1 MAPTGWFI
9 VFEGVDGSGK
19 STQIDL
25 LSMKFRD
32 QGIDHVLEREPSD
45 GSIGRFIRHYAEA
58 GDRYLSPES
67 EALLFT
73 ADRFEH
79 SKRISQVLDQGT
91 TVICD
96 RYYHSTLAYQG
107 AAGVDLTWL
116 RDLQRFSLKPDIVL
130 LLDVDPE
137 KSLLRV
143 SGRTL
148 TVFENRNYLKRV
160 RDLYLGFAEEGE
172 MRIVDTSRPVDE
184 VEAEVQRL
192 VEGLMGLRL

>member
-25 LSMKFRD
+25 LSIKFRD

-116 RDLQRFSLKPDIVL
+116 RDLQRFSLKPDLIL

-148 TVFENRNYLKRV
+148 TVFENRSYLKRV
-160 RDLYLGFAEEGE
+160 RDLYLSFAEEGE

>member
-1 MAPTGWFI
+1 MAPRGWFI

-19 STQIDL
+19 STQIEL
-25 LSMKFRD
+25 LSMKLRD
-32 QGIDHVLEREPSD
+32 QGVDHVLEREPSG
-45 GSIGRFIRHYAEA
+45 GSIGRFIREYAEA

-79 SKRISQVLDQGT
+79 SKRIEQTLAEGT
-91 TVICD
+91 IVVCD

-107 AAGVDLTWL
+107 AAGVDVAWL
-116 RDLQRFSLKPDIVL
+116 RDLQKFALKPDLVI

-137 KSLLRV
+137 RSLMRV

-148 TVFENRNYLKRV
+148 TVFENRSYLSRV
-160 RDLYLGFAEEGE
+160 RELYLGFAGE
-172 MRIVDTSRPVDE
+172 MRLVDTGRPVDE

-192 VEGLMGLRL
+192 VEELTGIDL

>member
-25 LSMKFRD
+25 LSMKLRD

-67 EALLFT
+67 EAMLFT

-79 SKRISQVLDQGT
+79 SKRISQMLDQGT

-107 AAGVDLTWL
+107 AAGVDITWL
-116 RDLQRFSLKPDIVL
+116 HDLQKFALKPDLAL

-137 KSLLRV
+137 RSLMRV

-148 TVFENRNYLKRV
+148 TVFENRSYLMRV
-160 RDLYLGFAEEGE
+160 RDIYLGFANAGE
-172 MRIVDTSRPVDE
+172 MRLVDTARPVDE

-192 VEGLMGLRL
+192 VEGLMGLKL

>member
-1 MAPTGWFI
+1 MAPRGWFI

-19 STQIDL
+19 STQIEL
-25 LSMKFRD
+25 LSMKLRD
-32 QGIDHVLEREPSD
+32 QGVDHVLEREPSG
-45 GSIGRFIRHYAEA
+45 GSIGRFIREYAEA

-79 SKRISQVLDQGT
+79 SKRIEQTLAEGT
-91 TVICD
+91 IVVCD

-107 AAGVDLTWL
+107 AAGVDVAWL
-116 RDLQRFSLKPDIVL
+116 RDLQKFALKPDLVI

-137 KSLLRV
+137 RSLMRV

-148 TVFENRNYLKRV
+148 TVFENRSYLSRV
-160 RDLYLGFAEEGE
+160 RELYLGFAGAGE
-172 MRIVDTSRPVDE
+172 MRLVDTGRPVDE

-192 VEGLMGLRL
+192 VEELTGIDL

>member
-1 MAPTGWFI
+1 MAPRGWFI

-19 STQIDL
+19 STQLDL
-25 LSMKFRD
+25 LSMKLRD
-32 QGIDHVLEREPSD
+32 QGIDHMLEREPSD
-45 GSIGRFIRHYAEA
+45 GSIGRFIRDYAEA
-58 GDRYLSPES
+58 GERYLSPES

-79 SKRISQVLDQGT
+79 SKRIEIILEQGL

-107 AAGVDLTWL
+107 AAGVDVAWL
-116 RDLQRFSLKPDIVL
+116 RDLQKFALKPDLVL

-137 KSLLRV
+137 WSLMRV

-148 TVFENRNYLKRV
+148 TVFENRSYLKMV
-160 RDLYLGFAEEGE
+160 RDLYISFAKKGE
-172 MRIVDTSRPVDE
+172 MRIVDTGRPVDE
-184 VEAEVQRL
+184 VEAEVLRL
-192 VEGLMGLRL
+192 VEELMGVEL

>member
-1 MAPTGWFI
+1 MAPRGWFI
-9 VFEGVDGSGK
+9 VFEGIDGSGK

-32 QGIDHVLEREPSD
+32 QGVDHVLEREPSD
-45 GSIGRFIRHYAEA
+45 GSIGRFIRSYAEA
-58 GDRYLSPES
+58 GERYFSPET

-79 SKRISQVLDQGT
+79 SKRISQILEQGT
-91 TVICD
+91 TVVCD

-107 AAGVDLTWL
+107 AAGVDVAWL
-116 RDLQRFSLKPDIVL
+116 RDLQKFTPKPDLIL

-137 KSLLRV
+137 RSLMRV

-148 TVFENRNYLKRV
+148 TIFENRSYLKRV
-160 RDLYLGFAEEGE
+160 RDLYLQFERAGE
-172 MRIVDTSRPVDE
+172 MKLIDVEHPVDE
-184 VEAEVQRL
+184 VEAKVQRF
-192 VEGLMGLRL
+192 VEELTDLKL

>member
-1 MAPTGWFI
+1 MAPRGWFI

-19 STQIDL
+19 STQLDL
-25 LSMKFRD
+25 LSMKLRD
-32 QGIDHVLEREPSD
+32 QGIDHMLEREPSD
-45 GSIGRFIRHYAEA
+45 GSIGRFIRDYAEA
-58 GDRYLSPES
+58 GERYLSPES

-79 SKRISQVLDQGT
+79 SKRIEIILEQGL

-107 AAGVDLTWL
+107 AAGVDVAWL
-116 RDLQRFSLKPDIVL
+116 RDLQKFALKPDLVL

-137 KSLLRV
+137 WSLMRV

-148 TVFENRNYLKRV
+148 TVFENRNYLKMV
-160 RDLYLGFAEEGE
+160 RDLYISFAKKGE
-172 MRIVDTSRPVDE
+172 MRIVDTGRPVDE
-184 VEAEVQRL
+184 VEAEVLRL
-192 VEGLMGLRL
+192 VEELIGVEL

>member
-19 STQIDL
+19 STQIEL
-25 LSMKFRD
+25 LDMKLRD
-32 QGIDHVLEREPSD
+32 QGVDHVLEREPSD
-45 GSIGRFIRHYAEA
+45 GGIGRFIRAYAEA
-58 GDRYLSPES
+58 GDRYLQPES

-79 SKRISQVLDQGT
+79 SRRIAQTLDQGV
-91 TVICD
+91 TVVCD

-107 AAGVDLTWL
+107 AAGVDVGWL
-116 RDLQRFSLKPDIVL
+116 GDLQRFALKPDLVI
-130 LLDVDPE
+130 LLDVDPGR
-137 KSLLRV
+137 SLMRV

-148 TVFENRNYLKRV
+148 TVFENRDYLSRV
-160 RDLYLGFAEEGE
+160 RDLYLGFAREGE
-172 MRIVDTSRPVDE
+172 MKVVDTSKPVDE

-192 VEGLMGLRL
+192 VEELTGLEL

>member
-1 MAPTGWFI
+1 MAPRGWFI

-19 STQIDL
+19 STQLDL
-25 LSMKFRD
+25 LSMKLRD
-32 QGIDHVLEREPSD
+32 QGIDHMLEREPSD
-45 GSIGRFIRHYAEA
+45 GSIGRFIRDYAEA
-58 GDRYLSPES
+58 GERYLSPES

-79 SKRISQVLDQGT
+79 SKRIEIILEQGL

-107 AAGVDLTWL
+107 AAGVDVAWL
-116 RDLQRFSLKPDIVL
+116 RDLQKFALKPDLVL

-137 KSLLRV
+137 WSLMRV

-148 TVFENRNYLKRV
+148 TVFENRNYLKMV
-160 RDLYLGFAEEGE
+160 RDLYISFAKKGE
-172 MRIVDTSRPVDE
+172 MRIVDTGRPVDE
-184 VEAEVQRL
+184 VEAEVLRL
-192 VEGLMGLRL
+192 VEELMGVEL